1 MSKGEEGN
9 KAVLLNL
16 LPVGVEVNK
25 FGITFSNELNGQTQ
39 LLTQVQINL
48 KNILFFNEYF
58 LFILFQLPVFSS
70 LQLLIFTFK
79 IAFDEN

>member
-58 LFILFQLPVFSS
+58 LFI
-70 LQLLIFTFK
+70 
-79 IAFDEN
+79 